1 MDGTRNFGTG
11 RGDSKPEFEE
21 AFRGLFVLAH
31 RVARRIL
38 ADPDA
43 AEDVAAEALSR
54 AYAHWG
60 RVGKLPHREA
70 WVVRVASNLALN
82 VARRRRPPPAEDVVL
97 SPEDA
102 AVNHVALVAA
112 LGALSPRQ
120 REVLVLRHL
129 AGLSEPEIA
138 AHLGLGLG
146 TVKTH
151 LRRGREAMQ
160 ARLGAPRWGEAGGG

>member
-1 MDGTRNFGTG
+1 MG
-11 RGDSKPEFEE
+11 RDDPGFED
-21 AFRGLFVLAH
+21 AFRDLFVLAH
-31 RVARRIL
+31 RVSRRIL
-38 ADPDA
+38 ADPDG

-60 RVGKLPHREA
+60 QIGDQPYREA
-70 WVVRVASNLALN
+70 WVVKVASNLALN
-82 VARRRRPPPAEDVVL
+82 VVRRRPPPLPQEVRL
-97 SPEDA
+97 SQEDA
-102 AVNHVALVAA
+102 VVNHVLLVEA
-112 LGALSPRQ
+112 LGELSARQ

-138 AHLGLGLG
+138 DQLGLGLG

-160 ARLGAPRWGEAGGG
+160 HQLGGSAWGAAAGG

>member
-1 MDGTRNFGTG
+1 VRDEG
-11 RGDSKPEFEE
+11 FED

-38 ADPDA
+38 ADPDR
-43 AEDVAAEALSR
+43 AEDMAAEALSR
-54 AYAHWG
+54 AYAHWASIG
-60 RVGKLPHREA
+60 HQPYREA
-70 WVVRVASNLALN
+70 WVVRVTMNLALN
-82 VARRRRPPPAEDVVL
+82 DVRRRPPPLPREVVL
-97 SPEDA
+97 SQEDA
-102 AVNHVALVAA
+102 AVNHLLLVEALATVSA
-112 LGALSPRQ
+112 RQ

-138 AHLGLGLG
+138 EHLGLGLG

-160 ARLGAPRWGEAGGG
+160 ARLGPGPLELSSDG